1 MAAEDTFLAGG
12 WGFVA
17 NANVAMMGASV
28 ASNSIY
34 ELCVVRVFLYNFMDA
49 YTGATAGSHLV
60 RFRLARLS
68 SVSGGIDITA
78 YVSPFVLGTPFPSQ
92 YITIWRDAPTYT
104 ISHTFRRVVI
114 SIGQPQSGE
123 TSNYAWGLY
132 IPFAVVWEAG
142 WRDTNVQPL
151 TFRPGQHFGI
161 VCEAISP
168 SGTTHRMGCYME
180 LQLT

>member
-1 MAAEDTFLAGG
+1 MPAEDTFLAGG
-12 WGFVA
+12 WGFA
-17 NANVAMMGASV
+17 ATPNVAMMGASV

-49 YTGATAGSHLV
+49 NIGASAWMHLAL
-60 RFRLARLS
+60 FRLARLS
-68 SVSGGIDITA
+68 SVSGGSDITA
-78 YVSPFVLGTPFPSQ
+78 YVSPFVLETSFPSQ

-104 ISHTFRRVVI
+104 ISHTFRRIMV

-123 TSNYAWGLY
+123 TSNFAWELCV
-132 IPFAVVWEAG
+132 PFAVVWEAG
-142 WRDTNVQPL
+142 WRDINVQPL

-161 VCEAISP
+161 VCEATSP

-180 LQLT
+180 LQLV